1 MTDLITGKHSI
12 NLLQPELIPVKPL
25 WSLKRVCIVWAV
37 VTIAMIGWILFSQ
50 NQFKKADERYAQLK
64 NEKIMLNEQM
74 ARLENELEAHKP
86 SNKLKD
92 KVDLLTVILNNKTH
106 LYKELTDTTKT
117 QVAGFA
123 QSMTE
128 LSQNHHKGIS
138 LSAVRINNDAMV
150 FSGLT
155 KNPQS
160 VPAWLAGFENSTFLS
175 GQRFINFVMQE
186 NEDQVIEFRVSSKGD
201 VEDFKR

>member
-25 WSLKRVCIVWAV
+25 WSLKRVCIFWAV
-37 VTIAMIGWILFSQ
+37 VTTAMIGWILFSQ